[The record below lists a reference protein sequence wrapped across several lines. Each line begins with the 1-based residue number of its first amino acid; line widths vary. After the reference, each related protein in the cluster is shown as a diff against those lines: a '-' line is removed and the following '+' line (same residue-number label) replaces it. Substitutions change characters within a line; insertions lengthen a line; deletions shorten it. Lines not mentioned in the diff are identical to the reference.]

1 MTVCSAAGIVW
12 ALYARQ
18 QLKNFRQQAP
28 GTYIGYLCFNAAT
41 TIGYLIAVSVITQ
54 EFLLSTANV
63 TNLITTIIMI
73 VLNKIYFGKRAS
85 LFIQ

>member
-1 MTVCSAAGIVW
+1 MSHQSSVLPEGIMGKELRNW
-12 ALYARQ
+12 
-18 QLKNFRQQAP
+18 
-28 GTYIGYLCFNAAT
+28 YI
-41 TIGYLIAVSVITQ
+41 IIAVSAITQ

-63 TNLITTIIMI
+63 TNFITTIIMI